1 MCFMLRC
8 GKTTVLCINGS
19 FQKEGGSLDVTVN
32 FGLDILN
39 FSLSLANM
47 LSRHTEVRKWK
58 NPPVL
63 KPKATDWEEILTR
76 IEKLS
81 DTTSTSFLRFLLNH
95 MNKLLGA
102 VSWLG
107 GRKKK

>member
-8 GKTTVLCINGS
+8 GKTTVFCINGS

-47 LSRHTEVRKWK
+47 LSRHNEVRNWK
-58 NPPVL
+58 NPPVP
-63 KPKATDWEEILTR
+63 KPKAMDWEEILTR

-81 DTTSTSFLRFLLNH
+81 DTTST
-95 MNKLLGA
+95 
-102 VSWLG
+102 
-107 GRKKK
+107 